1 MRLVQVCADWITHP
15 FFLSF
20 NFHMATKHF
29 MSLQENKINS
39 LWGKHYIPP
48 YKTPLEKLFFSKY
61 WLWKISFKTDE
72 VSFLSGTPT
81 LYGPLSHCLDMHPS
95 FCSRCTLLGQHPG
108 TATFYLSAFG
118 PQAPGGQCQCL
129 VLSPLFLLSTGQ
141 GTWKGF
147 GMFRM
152 NGKSTGNRYLMESV
166 RVNWIP
172 AVKNI
177 LKQ

>member
-72 VSFLSGTPT
+72 VSFLSGTPPYT
-81 LYGPLSHCLDMHPS
+81 DPFLIVWTCILPSAPDAPSLASIPALPLSISLPLDHK
-95 FCSRCTLLGQHPG
+95 LLEGN
-108 TATFYLSAFG
+108 ANVLFYLLCSYSAQG
-118 PQAPGGQCQCL
+118 KAHGKDLVCSEWMENPQATGTL
-129 VLSPLFLLSTGQ
+129 WKVWEWTEYLL
-141 GTWKGF
+141 
-147 GMFRM
+147 
-152 NGKSTGNRYLMESV
+152 
-166 RVNWIP
+166 
-172 AVKNI
+172 
-177 LKQ
+177 